1 MPWQSLV
8 ENLESIRI
16 AGQILFAMDM
26 AARKKREF
34 GRWRAVGSL
43 AVLWRAAG
51 GVARERAAASEVA
64 AAGRRQQNTVA
75 PADGAAPPAW
85 PPATSTITEESARVP
100 WVGSNHREV

>member
-34 GRWRAVGSL
+34 GRWRAVGSRT
-43 AVLWRAAG
+43 VQWRG
-51 GVARERAAASEVA
+51 ERTAASEVA
-64 AAGRRQQNTVA
+64 LPAGGSRIRWRRPRALRHQPGRPQ
-75 PADGAAPPAW
+75 AAP
-85 PPATSTITEESARVP
+85 
-100 WVGSNHREV
+100 

>member
-34 GRWRAVGSL
+34 GRWRAVGSRT
-43 AVLWRAAG
+43 VQWRPG
-51 GVARERAAASEVA
+51 GGERTAASEVA
-64 AAGRRQQNTVA
+64 LPAGGSRIRWRRPRALRHQPGRPQ
-75 PADGAAPPAW
+75 AAP
-85 PPATSTITEESARVP
+85 
-100 WVGSNHREV
+100 

>member
-34 GRWRAVGSL
+34 GRWRAVGSI
-43 AVLWRAAG
+43 AVEWRPGG
-51 GVARERAAASEVA
+51 GVAR
-64 AAGRRQQNTVA
+64 
-75 PADGAAPPAW
+75 
-85 PPATSTITEESARVP
+85 
-100 WVGSNHREV
+100 

>member
-34 GRWRAVGSL
+34 GRWRAVGSI
-43 AVLWRAAG
+43 AVQWRPG
-51 GVARERAAASEVA
+51 GGERAAASEVA
-64 AAGRRQQNTVA
+64 VAAAAVHGAAGRGRCTTSL
-75 PADGAAPPAW
+75 AA
-85 PPATSTITEESARVP
+85 
-100 WVGSNHREV
+100 GKQHHN